1 MGCCVALPCLF
12 DLACFSSF
20 LLHLSLTCTCTCTYL
35 HVYVQ
40 YYRFCSHLQA
50 LSTET
55 RQNLFHTFIIHSHTH
70 TSTTHPY
77 HFTHTHTSTTHPYY
91 FTHSHTHTST
101 THPYHFTHSHT
112 HTSTTHPY
120 HFTHTH
126 TSTTPL
132 SLHTHSHTTTHPYHR
147 TLILLSSA
155 PRCAM
160 RRRMLTAG
168 WYSTSCPPH
177 TCPTSSTDFISLWR
191 LTTKVPNCCTNCR
204 GLPIDVLFC

>member
-1 MGCCVALPCLF
+1 MWGAVLLCLVCLTLLAFLPS
-12 DLACFSSF
+12 FSSQ
-20 LLHLSLTCTCTCTYL
+20 HLSLTCTCTYL

-77 HFTHTHTSTTHPYY
+77 HFTHTHTSTTHPY
-91 FTHSHTHTST
+91 
-101 THPYHFTHSHT
+101 HFTHS
-112 HTSTTHPY
+112 
-120 HFTHTH
+120 HTH

-132 SLHTHSHTTTHPYHR
+132 SLHTHSHIHHTPLSLHTHSHTTTHPYHFTHTHTSTTHPYHR

-177 TCPTSSTDFISLWR
+177 TCPTSSTDFRSLWR